1 MSNAPAL
8 FEQLRPFFPLL
19 RRCGRALT
27 GDQRLADS
35 SVIAVMDEFL
45 ATDPGHRTNG
55 GLQIGA
61 YRSYLAALTALR
73 SEAGEAFADR
83 YSPLHMQAH
92 WLTVVEELSE
102 SETAEVLQV
111 SLARVRELLNVYMIE
126 TATPSCA
133 SVLIIEDEALIAHD
147 LKRVVVSMGHKVAAV
162 ARTRQAAIERYLQH
176 RPALVL
182 SDIRLADN
190 SSGIEAVEI
199 IHSVATV
206 PVVYITAYPER
217 LLTGTRSE
225 PLFLINKP
233 YDPDVV
239 EAAVRQ
245 ALYLESRRGP
255 GSAGEWQPSRGGR
268 HSAA

>member
-1 MSNAPAL
+1 MS
-8 FEQLRPFFPLL
+8 
-19 RRCGRALT
+19 
-27 GDQRLADS
+27 
-35 SVIAVMDEFL
+35 
-45 ATDPGHRTNG
+45 
-55 GLQIGA
+55 
-61 YRSYLAALTALR
+61 
-73 SEAGEAFADR
+73 
-83 YSPLHMQAH
+83 
-92 WLTVVEELSE
+92 LTVL
-102 SETAEVLQV
+102 TH
-111 SLARVRELLNVYMIE
+111 VRK
-126 TATPSCA
+126 ATKPHDPTHASKPSYPQY
-133 SVLIIEDEALIAHD
+133 
-147 LKRVVVSMGHKVAAV
+147 R
-162 ARTRQAAIERYLQH
+162 
-176 RPALVL
+176 
-182 SDIRLADN
+182 ADAY
-190 SSGIEAVEI
+190 IEAVEI